1 MTTNAVTSTTAV
13 TEAIQ
18 QFQQVMPEK
27 LKKSMTPE
35 LVKTLQAML
44 SDPDMCESYRDNL
57 IGYTSVM
64 NDGKFKLES
73 YVMAVKY
80 VSFKLM
86 GNSNIDAFSKTFPEK
101 IVRWNAQNVASKDV
115 ASYVSAY
122 NKSKLVSLIIEQSLI
137 PVYVLNADTYQKAIN
152 IQLDLAMNA
161 QSEKVRSDAAN
172 SLLTHLKAPDKT
184 KIQVD
189 VNHNVGGDS
198 IAALRSHVEELREL
212 QKAAIQ
218 SGHLSAQEVAERSLF
233 NGEVIE
239 GEVI

>member
-35 LVKTLQAML
+35 LVKTLQSML

>member
-13 TEAIQ
+13 AEAIE

-35 LVKTLQAML
+35 LAKTLQTML

-64 NDGKFKLES
+64 NSGKFKLES

-101 IVRWNAQNVASKDV
+101 IVRWNAQNVAAKDV

-122 NKSKLVSLIIEQSLI
+122 HKSKLVSLIIEQSLI

-161 QSEKVRSDAAN
+161 TSEKVRSDAAN
-172 SLLTHLKAPDKT
+172 SLLTHLKAPEKT
-184 KIQVD
+184 KVQVD

-198 IAALRSHVEELREL
+198 IAALRGHVEELREL
-212 QKAAIQ
+212 QKAAIMQ
-218 SGHLSAQEVAERSLF
+218 GHMSAKEVAEHSLF
-233 NGEVIE
+233 QRDAIE
-239 GEVI
+239 GELV